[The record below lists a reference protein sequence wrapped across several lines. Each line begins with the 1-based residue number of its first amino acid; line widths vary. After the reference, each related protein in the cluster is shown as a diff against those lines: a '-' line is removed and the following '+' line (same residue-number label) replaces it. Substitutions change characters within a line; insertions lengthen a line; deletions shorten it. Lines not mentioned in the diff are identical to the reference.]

1 LQLKELAQ
9 HEFKENKNSMMM
21 SLNAK
26 NKAFDITQIFKERNQ
41 IKPNPEMAVMV
52 QEETKQEIV
61 PRKESLPIFQLGE
74 N

>member
-1 LQLKELAQ
+1 
-9 HEFKENKNSMMM
+9 M

-52 QEETKQEIV
+52 QEETKQERV
-61 PRKESLPIFQLGE
+61 PRKESFPIFQLGE